1 MTRQIA
7 TLFVFCAAFAVAP
20 LASSAAPITVPTDLS
35 VGDKYRLAFVTSTT
49 RDATDTDI
57 TLYNAFVDGVANT
70 VPELAALGTT
80 WTAIGSTS
88 SIDARD
94 NTLTNPNV
102 SVGDPIYRLDNTR
115 IANDNADLWDGIII
129 VPLLIGEQGLP
140 VSHPTDAVWTGTEI
154 TGIAQ
159 GLSEFGAA
167 SGVTNGFYPKEGPF
181 WMEADIELF
190 DTPLPLYAMSGP
202 LTVILEPSSIA
213 LAAFGFLA
221 LAAWGWRRKR

>member
-1 MTRQIA
+1 MHRTIA
-7 TLFVFCAAFAVAP
+7 SLLVFAAFAIAP
-20 LASSAAPITVPTDLS
+20 LASSAAPITVPSDLLPGQS
-35 VGDKYRLAFVTSTT
+35 YRLAFVTSTT
-49 RDATDTDI
+49 RDATSTSIAD
-57 TLYNAFVDGVANT
+57 YNSFVAAVAAG
-70 VPELAALGTT
+70 VPELAALSTT

-115 IANDNADLWDGIII
+115 IGNDNADLWDGTII

-159 GLSEFGAA
+159 GLSEFGVI
-167 SGVTNGFYPKEGPF
+167 SGVTNGFYPREGPF
-181 WMEADIELF
+181 WMEADTEPF

-202 LTVILEPSSIA
+202 LTVIPEPSSIA